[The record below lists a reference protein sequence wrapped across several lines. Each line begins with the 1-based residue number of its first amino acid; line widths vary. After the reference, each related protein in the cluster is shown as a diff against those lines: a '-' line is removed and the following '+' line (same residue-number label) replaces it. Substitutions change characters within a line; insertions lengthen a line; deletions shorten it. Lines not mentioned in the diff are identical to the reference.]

1 MRFRGLDL
9 NLLVTLEVLLVEC
22 NLTRAAERLNLGQ
35 PAVSNALAKLRE
47 HFDDELLTRQGREMM
62 RTVFAQQ
69 LIKPLQDT
77 LQHIKGVAMARP
89 GFDPSTAALTYK
101 IVASDFISIVLLG
114 PLILQVE
121 RAAPHVRIE
130 ILPLTDDS
138 IGKFSR
144 GEADAVIRPAGRIFV
159 PSTEQRDLF
168 TENFICIA
176 ARSNTGVGEEISAE
190 EFHTL
195 KRAVPPYKT
204 YWPTA
209 GIVSDALG
217 IAVPMPFSAIP
228 WFVARSDYV
237 AVVPERLAA
246 LYEPVLELKRIRLS
260 TPFPSV
266 IFVAQSHSDALGDPF
281 KLWMLDQMAQAA
293 K

>member
-1 MRFRGLDL
+1 
-9 NLLVTLEVLLVEC
+9 
-22 NLTRAAERLNLGQ
+22 LTRAAERLNLGQ
-35 PAVSNALAKLRE
+35 PAISNALAKLRE

-77 LQHIKGVAMARP
+77 LQQIKGVAMARP
-89 GFDPSTAALTYK
+89 GFDPSTAALAFK

-114 PLILQVE
+114 PLILRVE
-121 RAAPHVRIE
+121 RSAPHVRIE

-144 GEADAVIRPAGRIFV
+144 GEADAIIRPAGRIFV
-159 PSTEQRDLF
+159 PSTEQRELF

-176 ARSNTGVGEEISAE
+176 ARSNADVGEEISTDE
-190 EFHTL
+190 LYTL

-209 GIVSDALG
+209 AVVGDASG
-217 IAVPMPFSAIP
+217 VAVPMPFSAIP

-246 LYEPVLELKRIRLS
+246 LYEPVLELKRIRLT

-266 IFVAQSHSDALGDPF
+266 IFVAQTHAEGLGDPF
-281 KLWMLDQMAQAA
+281 KLWMLDQIAQAA

>member
-35 PAVSNALAKLRE
+35 PAISNALAKLRE

-77 LQHIKGVAMARP
+77 LQQIKAVAMARP
-89 GFDPSTAALTYK
+89 GFDPATAALTYK

-121 RAAPHVRIE
+121 QSAPHVRIE

-159 PSTEQRDLF
+159 PSTEQRELF
-168 TENFICIA
+168 TENCICIA
-176 ARSNTGVGEEISAE
+176 ARSNAGIADEISTDELYA
-190 EFHTL
+190 L

-209 GIVSDALG
+209 AIVGDSSG

-237 AVVPERLAA
+237 AVVPERLAS
-246 LYEPVLELKRIRLS
+246 LYEPVLELKRIRL
-260 TPFPSV
+260 TAPFPSV
-266 IFVAQSHSDALGDPF
+266 TFVAQSHSEGLGDPF